1 MGEKFYFF
9 ISIQSLRDKYLPRD
23 APVLRTDSF
32 FWSTYIIFNDTEN
45 YTVRVSII
53 ISHMRLVQIKDS
65 SHLQLDEDK
74 NVHIKDLFI

>member
-9 ISIQSLRDKYLPRD
+9 ISIQSHRDKYLPRD
-23 APVLRTDSF
+23 APVLRKYSF
-32 FWSTYIIFNDTEN
+32 FWSTYTIFNDIEN

-53 ISHMRLVQIKDS
+53 ISHMRLVQRKDS